1 MAVFP
6 WCSVLCPQPRF
17 LSFLIMSF
25 LFRGQ
30 DMLSPKL
37 SDYQPK
43 SPEKDFSLCLQGLSP
58 SHPRSPTSGPGLAS
72 FQLIHEITFEWI
84 RRNHVS

>member
-58 SHPRSPTSGPGLAS
+58 
-72 FQLIHEITFEWI
+72 
-84 RRNHVS
+84 